1 MKVLFSFPSQPMY
14 LCRKIVTMQ
23 ILDGRTTAESIRK
36 ELSEAVQ
43 ERKRNGKKI
52 PHLAAILVGNDG
64 GSLTYVGAK
73 VKACDQIGFEST
85 LIRYDETVPEDILL
99 AKVHSLNE
107 DKSIDGFIVQLPLP
121 AHIDEMKIT
130 LAIDPKKDVDGFH
143 PENLGKMILNVPG
156 FLPATPAGIVEL
168 LKRNHIATE
177 GKNCVIIGRSN
188 IVGTPLSI
196 MLGRNTSTGNC
207 TVTLAH
213 SRTNN
218 LKELC
223 LTADILIAAI
233 GQPNFVTADMVKG
246 GAVVIDVGTTRIAD
260 ASRARGWRLTG
271 DVDYANVAPKCAWI
285 TPVPGGVGPMTI
297 ASLMI
302 NTLKAMELK
311 GK

>member
-1 MKVLFSFPSQPMY
+1 
-14 LCRKIVTMQ
+14 MQ
-23 ILDGRTTAESIRK
+23 ILDGRATAEEIRK

-121 AHIDEMKIT
+121 AHIDELKIT

-156 FLPATPAGIVEL
+156 FLPATPAGIMEL
-168 LKRNHIATE
+168 LKRNQIKTE

-196 MLGRNTSTGNC
+196 MLGRNTSPGNC

-213 SRTNN
+213 SRTKN

-233 GQPNFVTADMVKG
+233 GQPNFITADMVKDR
-246 GAVVIDVGTTRIAD
+246 AVVIDVGTTRIAD

>member
-1 MKVLFSFPSQPMY
+1 
-14 LCRKIVTMQ
+14 MQ
-23 ILDGRTTAESIRK
+23 LLDGKRSAEEIRR
-36 ELSEAVQ
+36 ELAEAVQ
-43 ERKRNGKKI
+43 QRKREGKKI
-52 PHLAAILVGNDG
+52 PHLAAVLVGNDG

-73 VKACDQIGFEST
+73 VKACEQIGFEST
-85 LIRYDETVPEDILL
+85 LIRYDESVPEEILL
-99 AKVHSLNE
+99 AKVHALNE

-130 LAIDPKKDVDGFH
+130 QAIDPKKDVDGFH
-143 PENLGKMILNVPG
+143 PVNLGNMVLNLPG

-168 LKRNHIATE
+168 LKRYDIETE

-188 IVGTPLSI
+188 IVGMPLSI
-196 MLGRNTSTGNC
+196 MLGRNANPGNC

-213 SRTNN
+213 SKTND
-218 LKELC
+218 LADIC
-223 LTADILIAAI
+223 LNADILIAAI
-233 GQPNFVTADMVKG
+233 GQPGFVSANMVKE
-246 GAVVIDVGTTRIAD
+246 GAVVIDVGTTRVHD
-260 ASRARGWRLTG
+260 ASRARGWRLRG
-271 DVDYANVAPKCAWI
+271 DVDFENVAPKCSFI

>member
-1 MKVLFSFPSQPMY
+1 
-14 LCRKIVTMQ
+14 MQ
-23 ILDGRTTAESIRK
+23 LLDGRATADIIRK
-36 ELSEAVQ
+36 ELAEAVL

-85 LIRYDETVPEDILL
+85 LIRYDDSVPEEILL
-99 AKVHSLNE
+99 AKVQSLNE

-130 LAIDPKKDVDGFH
+130 QAIDPKKDVDGFH
-143 PENLGKMILNVPG
+143 PVNLGNMVLNLPG

-168 LKRNHIATE
+168 LKRNNIETE
-177 GKNCVIIGRSN
+177 GKSCVIIGRSN

-196 MLGRNTSTGNC
+196 MLGRNTDPGNC

-213 SRTNN
+213 SRTIN

-233 GQPNFVTADMVKG
+233 GQPDFVTADMVKP
-246 GAVVIDVGTTRIAD
+246 GAVVIDVGTTRVDD
-260 ASRARGWRLTG
+260 ATRARGWRLKG
-271 DVDYANVAPKCAWI
+271 DVKFDEVADKCSYI

>member
-1 MKVLFSFPSQPMY
+1 
-14 LCRKIVTMQ
+14 MQ
-23 ILDGRTTAESIRK
+23 LLDGRETAEQIRK
-36 ELSEAVQ
+36 ELAEAVQ
-43 ERKRNGKKI
+43 ERKKAGKKI

-85 LIRYDETVPEDILL
+85 LIRYDDSVPEEILL
-99 AKVHSLNE
+99 AKVKSLNE

-121 AHIDEMKIT
+121 AHIDELKIT
-130 LAIDPKKDVDGFH
+130 QAIDPKKDVDGFH
-143 PENLGKMILNVPG
+143 PVNLGNMVLNLPG

-168 LKRNHIATE
+168 LKRNNIDTE
-177 GKNCVIIGRSN
+177 GKKCVIIGRSN

-196 MLGRNTSTGNC
+196 MLGRNSNPGNC

-213 SRTNN
+213 SRTQN
-218 LKELC
+218 LKEIC
-223 LTADILIAAI
+223 QTADILIAAI
-233 GQPNFVTADMVKG
+233 GQPDFVTADMVKE
-246 GAVVIDVGTTRIAD
+246 GAVIIDVGTTRVED
-260 ASRARGWRLTG
+260 KTRARGWRLKG
-271 DVDYANVAPKCAWI
+271 DVKFDEVAEKCSFI